1 MMKKLKQQQ
10 KVLLISLR
18 KVNFS
23 KNIATNKYPAGQNQ
37 EFAPGDAAIVICGSW
52 LPNEAKDS
60 VAEDLEWGYFN
71 YPSVPNG
78 KDDNTANNIAKPD
91 TCN

>member
-18 KVNFS
+18 KVIS
-23 KNIATNKYPAGQNQ
+23 QKISQQNKYPAGQNQ

-60 VAEDLEWGYFN
+60 VADG
-71 YPSVPNG
+71 S
-78 KDDNTANNIAKPD
+78 
-91 TCN
+91 